1 MKLKLSD
8 AQSIYS
14 LSGRSSEDFNG
25 DSFDYFEQS
34 KPNLS
39 SDALSCPNDDY
50 GDNFNRRKNSLE
62 DDLRESMPC
71 VI

>member
-14 LSGRSSEDFNG
+14 LSGRSSEDYSG
-25 DSFDYFEQS
+25 DCFDYFEQP
-34 KPNLS
+34 KINLN
-39 SDALSCPNDDY
+39 SDIKTCANDNY
-50 GDNFNRRKNSLE
+50 GDNFNRKNSLE
-62 DDLRESMPC
+62 DDLRESMPS